1 MSMRIKVDSGK
12 YTFIQS
18 SGGRI
23 DILRHDQPWIQN
35 VDGAN
40 AIFSLMAELDAARL
54 VLEEARKCVASHVE
68 GLSPIAGL
76 RNALDAHARLVS
88 DTTPPS
94 PWAKP

>member
-12 YTFIQS
+12 YTFVQS
-18 SGGRI
+18 NSGRI
-23 DILRHDQPWIQN
+23 AILRHDQSWIQN

-54 VLEEARKCVASHVE
+54 VLKAARECVASHVE

-76 RNALDAHARLVS
+76 RSALGVHSRLVS